1 MKKKLSF
8 LIISMIFI
16 SSCSPVAYQ
25 ALTYSIDYS
34 KYLDDG
40 FFITESQSV
49 NFDYK
54 PIASVGSDIKPGYL
68 TSKDGSG
75 NVYTEATADDA
86 IAYLVVQAKKVGA
99 DAIIGIKIE
108 ITDIGGSPYTNTLS
122 YSASGMA
129 IKRK

>member
-1 MKKKLSF
+1 MKKILPT
-8 LIISMIFI
+8 LIIVAIAI

-34 KYLDDG
+34 KYSNDG

-99 DAIIGIKIE
+99 DAIIGLKIQ
-108 ITDIGGSPYTNTLS
+108 ISNIGGSSYTNTTS

-129 IKRK
+129 IKRN